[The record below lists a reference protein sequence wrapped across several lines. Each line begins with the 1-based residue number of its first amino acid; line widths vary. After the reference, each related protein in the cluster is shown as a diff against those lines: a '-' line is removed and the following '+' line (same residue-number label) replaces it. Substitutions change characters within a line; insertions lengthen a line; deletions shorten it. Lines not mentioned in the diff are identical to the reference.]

1 MRSIGGDGEEF
12 ERMFAAVDLGHCS
25 VFSFSFCQPFKSA
38 IMDIWGP
45 ELKSSKTV
53 LASDVCVLLAF
64 QMTR

>member
-12 ERMFAAVDLGHCS
+12 DRMFAAVDLGHCS

-53 LASDVCVLLAF
+53 LASDFCVMLAF
-64 QMTR
+64 LMTR